1 MEHTR
6 AYFSDRFGIEATGFT
21 VVVGE
26 NYEAMAPAYRE
37 VTSLDLS
44 HAARQNQKG
53 RTHGWVTYSPAGGA
67 VVGLMY
73 GHVAEWTLSNVK
85 EIIAHEYFHV
95 LQGQMASGFARMGS
109 GEVAWGF
116 QGNRG
121 PTWLVEGL
129 AIYADHMYTPTRPG
143 RRSLLM
149 RATPYEDL
157 AWQRARDSE
166 ALVDDLAME
175 LARIEDREAFH
186 GCAVGWH
193 SYALSFV
200 AATFLVEEVAEEEN
214 AYVTYWKLLGERPTW
229 QQAFEEAF
237 GLSIEDFYTAFDEWI
252 NAWESPVPPM
262 VQFKAQL
269 RWPDQSTKGEG
280 FPRFQLEEDHGTWVG
295 TPINLV
301 LRGSRADGTFY
312 VIYPKDATGSGILS
326 LWWTEDGCT
335 EYLLGYYKDGG
346 LTARREDAT
355 LVEFT
360 GMPANI
366 DWTIPGDPS
375 TLLRLGCSG
384 CDCAVSR
391 SAAGD
396 S

>member
-1 MEHTR
+1 MEHSR

-21 VVVGE
+21 VLVGE
-26 NYEAMAPAYRE
+26 DYEAMSPVYRDVTGTDISSAYRLK
-37 VTSLDLS
+37 V
-44 HAARQNQKG
+44 
-53 RTHGWVTYSPAGGA
+53 THGWVGSSASGGA
-67 VVGLMY
+67 VVGLVY
-73 GHVAEWTLSNVK
+73 GHLSDRSLSTLK
-85 EIIAHEYFHV
+85 HYIAHEYFHV
-95 LQGQMASGFARMGS
+95 LQGQLGS
-109 GEVAWGF
+109 GLAQLQSGEIAWGF
-116 QGNRG
+116 PRDIG

-129 AIYADHMYTPTRPG
+129 ASYADYAYSPSRPG
-143 RRSLLM
+143 GRPFLNDRY
-149 RATPYEDL
+149 TPYEDL
-157 AWQRARDSE
+157 AWQRAQESDV
-166 ALVDDLAME
+166 LDNLAME
-175 LARIEDREAFH
+175 LARIEAGVAFH
-186 GCAVGWH
+186 GCSEGWH
-193 SYALSFV
+193 SYALSFI
-200 AATFLVEEVAEEEN
+200 AATFLVEEAAEEEN

-237 GLSIEDFYTAFDEWI
+237 GLPIADFYTAFDEWI
-252 NAWESPVPPM
+252 NAMESPAPPM

-269 RWPDQSTKGEG
+269 GWPDQSTKGEG
-280 FPRFQLEEDHGTWVG
+280 FPRFKLEEDHGSWVG
-295 TPINLV
+295 TPIDLV

-312 VIYPKDATGSGILS
+312 VIYPKGATGSGILS

-346 LTARREDAT
+346 LTTRREDAT

-360 GMPANI
+360 GVPANI